1 MRSSLATRLPALA
14 SRASLTVLLS
24 TTSALLPCS
33 PLGAQPSPAAA
44 QGPSPIRFARYAHIA
59 NDGTIAFT
67 YQDDIWITNASGAEP
82 RRLTA
87 HVARDFMPRFS
98 PDGKTI
104 AFTSNRMGNN
114 DVYVVPTAGGEP
126 KQLTWFSGD
135 DQALYWTPDGRE
147 LVITSNRGTHP
158 FGSPLYRLPLDGSM
172 PRPMAMDFARAGMM
186 KQDATLVAFNRNLPS
201 YWRKGYRGNNNADI
215 AVQNLRTGEIT
226 EITDTDLK
234 SYKGFTHDVHPMWG
248 ADGLI
253 YFASERDGTF
263 NIWRMP
269 PTGGAPQQVTTHKED
284 GVQFP
289 SISPDGRHM
298 IYENDFELWT
308 MDVPE
313 GKPRKLALR
322 MTFDP
327 KENDI
332 EVLTTTNRADGFT
345 VSPSGEY
352 LAVDVHGEITI
363 VPTEAGVGE
372 KTAVTN
378 SAWRE
383 RGQVWSPDGRR
394 IAYISDESGDEEIW
408 VFDIAAGT
416 RRKLTSQASVKAD
429 LTWAPN
435 SGKLAFTGNNRLWE
449 VDMAPG
455 SGTAPSAV
463 REVATN
469 AAGGFGVGQYTPDGN
484 WLTYTKRDDD
494 QNADVYVFDVRN
506 RREVNVTRNPFNDA
520 NGTITPDGKH
530 LVFTSTRDGATPQLF
545 VVSLVKLNEDPNDP
559 VVRER
564 QRRASAGNGAPRER
578 NDSTPPG
585 NAPAPGTQPGASN
598 AAAASAANAANSAT
612 PAAAFTVRVDAD
624 GIERRVTQL
633 TRGTM
638 GVGAYFL
645 SRDGRTI
652 YFTVGG
658 GGGFGGGQG
667 AAPVDPESPNVG
679 LFSMGIDGQNRRR
692 IAGGTYP
699 GLTPTTDRRAV
710 FFRRP
715 ARGANAAD
723 AADADGGGSGTEIAR
738 LTLATPQRADAIP
751 FTFPVR
757 IDRRA
762 EWNQLFEE
770 SWRVMKYRFY
780 DEKMHGKDWDAI
792 KARYKP
798 LLQYVGTN
806 EDVYDLANEMIGEL
820 NASHTGVSGP
830 PTRPMPRVY
839 VTRYL
844 GFEMEP
850 GDAGRYRISHIY
862 RGGAADK
869 EWLNLAVGDY
879 VLGIDGKEL
888 KAGDN
893 YERMLSTTL
902 NDYLPVRVAKS
913 ASGEGART
921 VRIASVTSLTDIKY
935 NEWVATNR
943 DEVEKQTNGDIAYV
957 HIRAMDQPS
966 LAKFRNEIDQYSN
979 KKGIIV
985 DIRYNG
991 GGNIDQEL
999 IDILER
1005 QPYQFW
1011 NQRTGSRSWGRRPRQ
1026 AIAGP
1031 KVMLI
1036 NSRSGS
1042 DSEVTPMAFRQLGLG
1057 RIVGNPTAAAVI
1069 ATGSYS
1075 LINGGTIR
1083 TPGSLVITYDPTKPN
1098 NYGVNL
1104 ENLGVPPDVW
1114 VKNTPMDEVRKFDRE
1129 LKAAIDEAMRM
1140 LKEKA
1145 PSKVSSDNH

>member
-1 MRSSLATRLPALA
+1 MRTLFRSLA
-14 SRASLTVLLS
+14 SLVLLS
-24 TTSALLPCS
+24 PLVLP
-33 PLGAQPSPAAA
+33 AQSTE
-44 QGPSPIRFARYAHIA
+44 PIKFARYAHVA

-67 YQDDIWITNASGAEP
+67 YQDDIWLANADGSSP

-114 DVYVVPTAGGEP
+114 DVYVVPVSGGEP

-147 LVITSNRGTHP
+147 LVITSGRGTHP
-158 FGSPLYRLPLDGSM
+158 FGSPLYRLPTDGSM
-172 PRPMAMDFARAGMM
+172 PRPMAMDFGRSGMM

-215 AVQNLRTGEIT
+215 AVQNLKTGEIT
-226 EITDTDLK
+226 ELTDTDLK
-234 SYKGFTHDVHPMWG
+234 GYKGYTHDVHPMWG
-248 ADGLI
+248 ADNMI

-263 NIWRMP
+263 NIWRMA
-269 PTGGAPQQVTTHKED
+269 PTGGAPQQVTHHKED
-284 GVQFP
+284 GIQFP
-289 SISPDGRHM
+289 SISPDGRHI
-298 IYENDFELWT
+298 IYEDDFELWT
-308 MDVPE
+308 LDVPS
-313 GKPRKLALR
+313 GQPKKLAIR
-322 MTFDP
+322 MAFDP

-352 LAVDVHGEITI
+352 LAVDFHGEITI

-372 KTAVTN
+372 KTSVTN
-378 SAWRE
+378 SPWRE
-383 RGQVWSPDGRR
+383 RSQTWSPDGRR
-394 IAYISDESGDEEIW
+394 IAYISDESGDEEIY
-408 VFDIAAGT
+408 VFDIASGQ
-416 RRKLTSQASVKAD
+416 RRKLTTQASIKAD
-429 LTWAPN
+429 LTWAPG
-435 SGKLAFTGNNRLWE
+435 SQKLAYTGNNRLWE
-449 VDMAPG
+449 VDMANG
-455 SGTAPSAV
+455 AAP
-463 REVATN
+463 RELAYN
-469 AAGGFGVGQYTPDGN
+469 PAGGFTLGDYTADGN
-484 WLTYTKRDDD
+484 WMTYTKRDDD
-494 QNADVYVFDVRN
+494 QNADVFVFDIRN
-506 RREVNVTRNPFNDA
+506 KRETNVTKNPFNDT

-530 LVFTSTRDGATPQLF
+530 IVFTSSRDGATSQLF
-545 VVSLVKLNEDPNDP
+545 VASLAKLTEDPNDP
-559 VVRER
+559 IVRER
-564 QRRASAGNGAPRER
+564 MRRGAGGGGGGGGRPER
-578 NDSTPPG
+578 NDSTGAPA
-585 NAPAPGTQPGASN
+585 NAPNTPGAST
-598 AAAASAANAANSAT
+598 AAAASAANAAGAGERA
-612 PAAAFTVRVDAD
+612 PFVVRIDD
-624 GIERRVTQL
+624 SGIERRVTQL
-633 TRGTM
+633 TRGAN

-658 GGGFGGGQG
+658 GGGFGGGGGQG
-667 AAPVDPESPNVG
+667 GANVDPENPNLG
-679 LFSMGIDGQNRRR
+679 LFSMSIDGQNRRR
-692 IAGGTYP
+692 LAGGTYP
-699 GLTPTTDRRAV
+699 GMTPTADRRAI

-715 ARGANAAD
+715 ARG
-723 AADADGGGSGTEIAR
+723 GGGPGGGDGDGAGSGSEIAK
-738 LTLATPQRADAIP
+738 LTLATPQRAENVA

-757 IDRRA
+757 VDRKA

-792 KARYKP
+792 KSRYKP
-798 LLQYVGTN
+798 LLRYVGTN

-830 PTRPMPRVY
+830 PTRPMSRVY
-839 VTRYL
+839 TTRYL

-850 GDAGRYRISHIY
+850 SDAGRYRVTHVY
-862 RGGAADK
+862 RDGPADK
-869 EWLNLAVGDY
+869 EWINIAEGDY
-879 VLGIDGKEL
+879 VLGVDGKDL

-893 YERMLSTTL
+893 YEKILATTL
-902 NDYLPVRVAKS
+902 NEYIPVRVAKS

-921 VRIASVTSLTDIKY
+921 VRIATVGSLTDIKY
-935 NEWVATNR
+935 NEWVADNR
-943 DEVEKQTNGDIAYV
+943 DVVEKDTKGDIAYV

-966 LAKFRNEIDQYSN
+966 LAKFRNEIDQFSN

-1011 NQRTGSRSWGRRPRQ
+1011 NQRTGSRTWGRRPRQ

-1057 RIVGNPTAAAVI
+1057 RIVGNPTSAAVI
-1069 ATGSYS
+1069 ATGSYN

-1114 VKNTPMDEVRKFDRE
+1114 VKNSPMDELKHFDRE
-1129 LKAAIDEAMRM
+1129 LKTAIDEAMKM
-1140 LKEKA
+1140 LKEQQNKA
-1145 PSKVSSDNH
+1145 PTKVTGESSR